1 MMVHFMI
8 LTPLDLKNLKTLFE
22 NPLKPGYVLN
32 FSDKTMREFFES
44 ELNIDI
50 ENSIYKDEG
59 TSKLKRLLSFFK
71 KNKQESVL
79 IVVSKLWNYRKTLSD
94 FPITPQDEAIFK
106 NFTLQFEDKKSITD
120 KTTENL
126 NRINTQHLLDE
137 LDALKS
143 KGPQERGYGFEVWL
157 NELFKT
163 FNLSPREPFKI
174 NGEKIDGSFQLNHNT
189 YLIEA
194 KWHGVKTGNRDL
206 HVFQGKIDQKTKWTR
221 GMFVSWAG
229 FTRDGLNAW
238 GKGKSVIC
246 VSGRDLYLMLKNDI
260 NFCQLIEDKGRI
272 ASEEG
277 DYYVEIDRIYPNLS
291 NT

>member
-1 MMVHFMI
+1 M
-8 LTPLDLKNLKTLFE
+8 
-22 NPLKPGYVLN
+22 
-32 FSDKTMREFFES
+32 
-44 ELNIDI
+44 
-50 ENSIYKDEG
+50 
-59 TSKLKRLLSFFK
+59 
-71 KNKQESVL
+71 
-79 IVVSKLWNYRKTLSD
+79 SKLWNYRKTLSD

-106 NFTLQFEDKKSITD
+106 NFTLKFEDKKSITD

-174 NGEKIDGSFQLNHNT
+174 NGEQIDGSFQLNHNT

-206 HVFQGKIDQKTKWTR
+206 HVFQGKIESKNKMDK
-221 GMFVSWAG
+221 
-229 FTRDGLNAW
+229 RD
-238 GKGKSVIC
+238 V
-246 VSGRDLYLMLKNDI
+246 
-260 NFCQLIEDKGRI
+260 CQLGRI
-272 ASEEG
+272 YKGWVECMGKREEC
-277 DYYVEIDRIYPNLS
+277 DMCQWARPVSYAEK
-291 NT
+291 